1 MSFILPILALLA
13 ALLCEILVD
22 PRSHHL
28 SDELLPGGSL
38 WPQLGGFARDRS
50 LDTIIAA
57 TNHFRKYRL
66 RCGDAVPRRPLVAM
80 FHHGS
85 EGPSA

>member
-1 MSFILPILALLA
+1 
-13 ALLCEILVD
+13 
-22 PRSHHL
+22 
-28 SDELLPGGSL
+28 
-38 WPQLGGFARDRS
+38 
-50 LDTIIAA
+50 
-57 TNHFRKYRL
+57 L